1 MSTQAI
7 TTTPPTLPSPT
18 NASDGAF
25 RILEEVEPTIFQH
38 LAALAPTTAMLICK
52 AYHNSTKNEVYREFK
67 MGTAMLEGFHKANP
81 GLDDSAPRRL
91 ALALQNTR
99 VIHVDDKDGAEAYE
113 NLLRV
118 GMTFRESSPQLAFLP
133 MLKKVEVASE
143 VTASK
148 AFNTKSF
155 DFPRVQ
161 QPVSVPTSHDNA
173 CDISSGGDALEYVAH
188 LRCDKQGHVWSPTL
202 LPTNS
207 QPSHVTEIYH
217 LTANDAKSGSLPI
230 FRYGDDTSCPFLS
243 RQLILSI
250 EPPKDGE
257 TCSPV
262 LPAIRNWLWR
272 TMVTSQEDARASER
286 LLALRRKQKAQQPMV
301 TVHVPCFSSME
312 KSFYEG
318 CDKVQVKQ
326 LDASTCEAYGLS
338 AEYAW

>member
-1 MSTQAI
+1 MFTQTI
-7 TTTPPTLPSPT
+7 ITTPPTLPSLT
-18 NASDGAF
+18 HASDGAF

-38 LAALAPTTAMLICK
+38 LAALAPTTARLICK
-52 AYHNSTKNEVYREFK
+52 AYHNSTKNGYRELK
-67 MGTAMLEGFHKANP
+67 MGTAMLESFLKANP

-99 VIHVDDKDGAEAYE
+99 VIQVDDIDGAEAYE
-113 NLLRV
+113 RLLRT
-118 GMTFRESSPQLAFLP
+118 GMSFRKHSPFLP

-161 QPVSVPTSHDNA
+161 QPVSVTTSHDDA
-173 CDISSGGDALEYVAH
+173 CDVPSGGDALGYVAY
-188 LRCDKQGHVWSPTL
+188 LRCDKQGHVWSPALLL

-217 LTANDAKSGSLPI
+217 LTVDDAKRGSLPI
-230 FRYGDDTSCPFLS
+230 FRYGDDTSSPFLS
-243 RQLILSI
+243 RQLIFAI

-262 LPAIRNWLWR
+262 LPAIKNWFWKTIL
-272 TMVTSQEDARASER
+272 TSQEDARASER
-286 LLALRRKQKAQQPMV
+286 FLTLRRKQKVQQPMV
-301 TVHVPCFSSME
+301 TVHVPFFSSME

-318 CDKVQVKQ
+318 CDQVQVKQ
-326 LDASTCEAYGLS
+326 LDASTCKAYGLS